1 MLLHIENEKIISS
14 NDIIGIFDLS
24 KLNENKEN
32 RNFTFKFNDD
42 DKKKRTV
49 IIVNENGKIKEYF
62 SDFSIS
68 TLEKRI
74 NKNYMFESIN

>member
-32 RNFTFKFNDD
+32 KNFTFKFNDE

-49 IIVNENGKIKEYF
+49 IIVNEDGKIKEYF
-62 SDFSIS
+62 SDFSIN

-74 NKNYMFESIN
+74 NRNYMFESIN

>member
-42 DKKKRTV
+42 DKKR
-49 IIVNENGKIKEYF
+49 EQ
-62 SDFSIS
+62 
-68 TLEKRI
+68 
-74 NKNYMFESIN
+74 

>member
-24 KLNENKEN
+24 KLTENKEN
-32 RNFTFKFNDD
+32 KNFTFKFNDE

-62 SDFSIS
+62 SDFSIN

-74 NKNYMFESIN
+74 NRNYMFESIN

>member
-32 RNFTFKFNDD
+32 RNFTFRFNDE
-42 DKKKRTV
+42 DKKKKTV
-49 IIVNENGKIKEYF
+49 IIVNEDGKIKEYF
-62 SDFSIS
+62 SDFTIS

-74 NKNYMFESIN
+74 NKNYMFESIK